1 MREPS
6 LLDYLK
12 AFVRGQRM
20 EIPTGRAQP
29 EAGGRQTTRRPVKAA
44 KPARGPLP
52 GLRLGQWP
60 WKSALAVSLFLLA
73 QALWAPPAG
82 NWPAGLLAA
91 LAGAGLALAAL
102 RSREWHQAK
111 LAGASTQ
118 RKALRYR
125 RRPLVAGLALF
136 VLTFLFSGGNQ
147 FHWVNLSTWLA
158 SLALVLYAFWQFE
171 DSPQASAGR
180 WLQTLRRGEWM
191 LRITPWALVLLAAL
205 AAIALA
211 RFTQL
216 DSLPSE
222 MISDQAEKLL
232 DVQTILEGEYPIF
245 FERNTGREPLQFYL
259 AAAVAR
265 LFGTGLSFTTL
276 KLSTTL
282 LSFASLVY
290 MYLLG
295 KELGGRWLGLFA
307 LLLTGLGFW
316 PNLLPRVGLRF
327 ALYPAF
333 AAPVLFHLIYGLR
346 RGQLNH
352 LLLCGLFL
360 GIGLNGYSAFRVM
373 PLVVA
378 LGVLLY
384 WLHTRQ
390 PAQRQRALI
399 GLALLALVALVVC
412 APLLRY
418 AVEHP
423 ANFTMR
429 MSSRLLETER
439 AYPEPVALIL
449 AKNFWNAIRMFNIS
463 GGGIWVVGI
472 KDRPAFDLFSAGLW
486 LLGALLAAY
495 RYRQNRSWAD
505 LFILL
510 CVPLMLLP
518 SMLSLAFP
526 EENPAMNRASGAWV
540 PAFLLA
546 ALALDGLLRTL
557 RERAGRW
564 PAALAGGLLLS
575 ALAGLNA
582 SLLFGEYR
590 GQYDQAVWNNSE
602 LGGVIANYAGSFG
615 SLESAWVVAYPHWVD
630 TRLVALGA
638 GNPGHD
644 YGIWPDQ
651 LSATLETPAPK
662 LFLLKPE
669 DEEGLNALQSLYPHG
684 LLSYYQSR
692 VSGKDFLS
700 FFVPTEP

>member
-12 AFVRGQRM
+12 ALVRGQRM

-60 WKSALAVSLFLLA
+60 WKSALAVALFLLA

-91 LAGAGLALAAL
+91 LVGAGLALAAL
-102 RSREWHQAK
+102 RSGEWQQAK
-111 LAGASTQ
+111 LAGASAQ
-118 RKALRYR
+118 RKVLRYR

-136 VLTFLFSGGNQ
+136 ILTFLFSGGNQ

-158 SLALVLYAFWQFE
+158 SLALVIYAFWQFE

-180 WLQTLRRGEWM
+180 WLQTLRRGEWT
-191 LRITPWALVLLAAL
+191 LRITPWALVLMAAL

-399 GLALLALVALVVC
+399 GLALLALVVLVVC

-439 AYPEPVALIL
+439 AYPEPVGLIL

-495 RYRQNRSWAD
+495 RYRQSRSWAD

-651 LSATLETPAPK
+651 LNATLETPAPK

>member
-12 AFVRGQRM
+12 ALLAGQPM
-20 EIPTGRAQP
+20 EIPSDAVQPKAARKPAVRRPARA
-29 EAGGRQTTRRPVKAA
+29 AATRRPALA
-44 KPARGPLP
+44 
-52 GLRLGQWP
+52 LGRWP
-60 WKSALAVSLFLLA
+60 WKSALAVTLFLLA

-82 NWPAGLLAA
+82 NWPAGVLAA

-102 RSREWHQAK
+102 RSGEWQQAR

-118 RKALRYR
+118 RKVLRYQ
-125 RRPLVAGLALF
+125 RRPLIAGLALF

-147 FHWVNLSTWLA
+147 FQLINVTSWLA
-158 SLALVLYAFWQFE
+158 SLGLVLYAFWQFE
-171 DSPQASAGR
+171 DSPRAAWEGWKQR
-180 WLQTLRRGEWM
+180 LRRGEWTV
-191 LRITPWALVLLAAL
+191 RITPWALVLLVAL
-205 AAIALA
+205 AAIAFT
-211 RFTQL
+211 RFSQL
-216 DSLPSE
+216 GSLPSE

-259 AAAVAR
+259 AAAVAK

-282 LSFASLVY
+282 LSFASLAY

-307 LLLTGLGFW
+307 LLLAGLGFW

-360 GIGLNGYSAFRVM
+360 GIGLNGYSAFRIM

-384 WLHTRQ
+384 WLNTRQ

-423 ANFTMR
+423 ANFAFR

-439 AYPEPVALIL
+439 AYPEPVALI
-449 AKNFWNAIRMFNIS
+449 AVKNFWNAIRMFNIS

-495 RYRQNRSWAD
+495 RYRHSRSWVD

-557 RERAGRW
+557 RARAGRW

-575 ALAGLNA
+575 GLAALNA
-582 SLLFGEYR
+582 SLLFGDYR
-590 GQYDQAVWNNSE
+590 TQYDQAAWNNAE

-651 LSATLETPAPK
+651 LSNSLETPAPK

-684 LLSYYQSR
+684 LLSYYQSS
-692 VSGKDFLS
+692 VPGKDFMS